1 MTTNNENSPRG
12 IGVLLSLNTYQGMTD
27 EEIESIIAHKCNM
40 AYDKG
45 NMKALA
51 SQSMINV
58 MDNKRRMNELFSRV
72 DNMINYKGTEV
83 SG

>member
-1 MTTNNENSPRG
+1 MTTNNENAPRG

-27 EEIESIIAHKCNM
+27 EEIESIITHKCNM

-45 NMKALA
+45 NMDALA

-58 MDNKRRMNELFSRV
+58 MDNKKRMDELFSRV
-72 DNMINYKGTEV
+72 DSMVNYNRTEV
-83 SG
+83 S

>member
-1 MTTNNENSPRG
+1 MTTSNENSPRG

-45 NMKALA
+45 NMDAIA

-83 SG
+83 SE